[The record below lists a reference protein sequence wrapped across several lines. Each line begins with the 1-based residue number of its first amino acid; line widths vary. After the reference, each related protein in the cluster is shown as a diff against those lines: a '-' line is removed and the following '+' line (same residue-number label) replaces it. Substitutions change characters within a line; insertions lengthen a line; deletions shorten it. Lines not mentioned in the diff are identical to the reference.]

1 METSPT
7 KEEQPSESSE
17 AAAKEVSEE
26 TTPAEAEQAT
36 EEKMEETSG

>member
-1 METSPT
+1 METTPA
-7 KEEQPSESSE
+7 KEEQPIESS
-17 AAAKEVSEE
+17 AAAAGEVSEE

>member
-1 METSPT
+1 METSPA
-7 KEEQPSESSE
+7 KEEQPIDSSE
-17 AAAKEVSEE
+17 AAAEEVSKE

>member
-1 METSPT
+1 METTLT

-17 AAAKEVSEE
+17 AAAEEVSKEK
-26 TTPAEAEQAT
+26 TPAKAEQAT

>member
-1 METSPT
+1 MESSPT
-7 KEEQPSESSE
+7 KEVQPIDSSA

-26 TTPAEAEQAT
+26 TTSAEAEQAT